1 MARILPPPALPN
13 APGELRQDPLSGGWV
28 AITAGRA
35 ARPEAFLGDVGTP
48 RGRLGCPFCP
58 GNEHL
63 TPPEVWAD
71 RDPGTGPDRPGWHVR
86 VVPNK
91 FPAFAGP
98 PVEVTNNGGS
108 GGLKPSPPV
117 RGGSGGLKP
126 SPPVRGGSGGLKPSP
141 PVRGGSGGLKPSPPE
156 GRGLYRWAPTA
167 GVHEVVIHN
176 PDHEA
181 TLADLPVAAVARVMA
196 AWRRRLTAH
205 RNPAFGAVL
214 VIVNQGRTAGASLE
228 HPHSQVFATAG
239 RPPRVKAEVDR
250 LAGDACAACAT
261 VAAERDGP
269 RLVGADDGLL
279 TLCPWAS
286 ANPFEALLLPTA
298 HRPRFEDD
306 GDGDAATAA
315 GLRSLLRR
323 FCGVAGDHAPYNL
336 VLHSAPPGV
345 DDFHWHLHLLPRLT
359 TYGGFE
365 LATGVIINVV
375 DPDRAAE
382 ALRAAAN
389 GS

>member
-28 AITAGRA
+28 AITADRA

-48 RGRLGCPFCP
+48 RGPLGCPFCP
-58 GNEHL
+58 GNEHM

-71 RDPGTGPDRPGWHVR
+71 RDPATGPDRPGWHVR

-98 PVEVTNNGGS
+98 PAEASSNG
-108 GGLKPSPPV
+108 
-117 RGGSGGLKP
+117 
-126 SPPVRGGSGGLKPSP
+126 
-141 PVRGGSGGLKPSPPE
+141 
-156 GRGLYRWAPTA
+156 GLYRSAPTA

-181 TLADLPVAAVARVMA
+181 TLADLPPAAVARAMA
-196 AWRRRLTAH
+196 AWRRRLAAH
-205 RNPAFGAVL
+205 RDQAFGAVL

-239 RPPRVKAEVDR
+239 RPDRVRAEVDR

-269 RLVGADDGLL
+269 RLVGADGDLV

-286 ANPFEALLLPTA
+286 AAPFEALLLPAA
-298 HRPRFEDD
+298 HRPRFEQ
-306 GDGDAATAA
+306 GDAAGDSAVAA
-315 GLRSLLRR
+315 GLRDLLRR
-323 FCGVAGDHAPYNL
+323 FRGVAGDHAPYNL

-365 LATGVIINVV
+365 LGTGVIINVV
-375 DPDRAAE
+375 DPDRAAD
-382 ALRAAAN
+382 ALRSAAN